1 VKKNLFMTVSAVI
14 LILLSSCTSTKAF
27 VSGAAVSEDLTTAQ
41 KLEYYGGKSVKV
53 DLPEMYYKGDDWYE
67 RMLTLIDEA
76 EDYIL
81 LSTFLGSSAPS
92 LEPLFDLLEEKA
104 RSGVEIYMIIDG
116 TSNLDMTETRFVMT
130 PLNYL
135 RESGINLLIYQ
146 PISFTHLVNPSS
158 IIIRDHRKMLIV
170 DGRVTAIGGMNLNYI
185 SMGAGEKSQR
195 DSMYVFHSTSLS
207 NLCIDEFVT
216 IWNETSVDKMDGGR
230 YIRNEED
237 GEECIY
243 DAWLFNR
250 NVFKNDTSLSGMY
263 GALINDA
270 ESSVFL
276 CPYLP
281 TADSSMM
288 ESIRSAVERGVD
300 FEIWCSVDSR
310 GYAAAGGAY
319 SVEKLISETGVTY
332 YDVSEDEEGS
342 ELPMF
347 HMKAMVVDGRYTV
360 IGSSNF
366 NFRSMNLSHELA
378 LVVDSPDMAGKV
390 ESAIKEVAGNP
401 VLVTDEDAAAEKKE
415 HGSFFAYLFT
425 FFGG

>member
-1 VKKNLFMTVSAVI
+1 MKKNLFMTVSAVI

-104 RSGVEIYMIIDG
+104 RNGVEIYMIIDG